1 MPQQEFLYDITQL
14 DFSRPV
20 ATLEDVRK
28 YNPQRHEMEQLSAVV
43 YVDETQYLSVGYKD
57 TTPNDFWVRGHFPHL
72 AIMPGVVMLE
82 AIAQL
87 CSYVTQRY
95 DLLGAE
101 VVGFGGLEDVRFRDV
116 VFPGERFVVLSK
128 LEKVRRGRMI
138 VCRFQGIVGDRLCIE
153 GTLKGVPIPIS
164 YFQNLQKQQATAAN
178 STANAKG

>member
-1 MPQQEFLYDITQL
+1 MPPKDLLIDLAEVDFNHVVANL
-14 DFSRPV
+14 DEIRQF
-20 ATLEDVRK
+20 
-28 YNPQRHEMEQLSAVV
+28 NPQRFEMEQLSAVV

-57 TTPNDFWVRGHFPHL
+57 TTSNDFWVKGHFPQL
-72 AIMPGVVMLE
+72 AIMPGVVQLE

-116 VFPGERFVVLSK
+116 VFPGERFIVMSK
-128 LEKVRRGRMI
+128 LDKIRRGRMI
-138 VCRFQGIVGDRLCIE
+138 ICQFQGVVGDRLCIE

-164 YFQNLQKQQATAAN
+164 ALQGMHGRT
-178 STANAKG
+178 TP

>member
-1 MPQQEFLYDITQL
+1 VSQQNFLYDITTL

-28 YNPQRHEMEQLSAVV
+28 YNPQRFEMEQLTAVV
-43 YVDETQYLSVGYKD
+43 YVDESQYLSVSYKD
-57 TTPNDFWVRGHFPHL
+57 TSTNDFWVRGHFPHL

-82 AIAQL
+82 SIAQL

-138 VCRFQGIVGDRLCIE
+138 ICQFQGVVGDRLCIE
-153 GTLKGVPIPIS
+153 GTLKGVPIPIT
-164 YFQNLQKQQATAAN
+164 YLQNMQKQAA
-178 STANAKG
+178 AENAKG